1 MTRYCIWY
9 TRNVVKYDRKNFDM
23 TILFKIIV
31 KERLQVEFFMYKQLK
46 QNIYD
51 FETLWARNNALC
63 YVTDSLLIHVL

>member
-1 MTRYCIWY
+1 
-9 TRNVVKYDRKNFDM
+9 M

-51 FETLWARNNALC
+51 FETLRARNNALC
-63 YVTDSLLIHVL
+63 YVTDSSLFHLL